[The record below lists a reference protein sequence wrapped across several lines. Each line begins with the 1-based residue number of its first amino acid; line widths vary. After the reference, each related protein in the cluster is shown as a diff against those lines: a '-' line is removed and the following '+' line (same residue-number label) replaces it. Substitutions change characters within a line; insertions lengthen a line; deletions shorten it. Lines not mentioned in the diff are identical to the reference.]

1 MTKRIF
7 RSIFV
12 MVLMVMLLC
21 MFIIISVL
29 HSYYNTIQRNHLAVQ
44 TDLVATAVST
54 QGMPYLDKLSPND
67 DFRITWIDEEGTV
80 LYDSVIDQST
90 MENHSDRTEYQ
101 QALDEG
107 YGESLRTSDT
117 LTMEMLYTA
126 QQLYDGSVIRL
137 STGQQ
142 TLFAFVIMMAQ
153 PLVALALV
161 SIFASNLLARRI
173 ARRLIE
179 PINRLNL
186 DDPLSNETYEE
197 LTPLLRRLA
206 ELHRKLDEQ
215 LVMMSRRQKEF
226 DMVAGFMSEGL
237 ALLGSDGTIIS
248 INHAATMLLE
258 VDETAVGQNMML
270 INHIPE
276 IHDLIRRAAQGN
288 HVAGTYQQGEQMFQ
302 LVASPVTSRKVVVGL
317 VLLMYDITEKNQAE
331 QLRRE
336 FTANVSHELKT
347 PLHSISGCAEIIKS
361 GLVQPQ
367 DVPQFVEQIYN
378 EAQRLVVLVNDI
390 IGLSR
395 LDEGADNLPKEKVD
409 LYQLAHATA
418 EQLETYAQK
427 ESVTISVVAEQ
438 ISICG
443 IPRLLQEICY
453 NLVDN
458 AIKYNQPGGKVT
470 IALHQSKN
478 GARLSVSD
486 TGIGIPQEH
495 HSRIFERFY
504 RVDKSH
510 SKEIGGTGLGLSIV
524 KHAVMLHSGTMEVDS
539 IPNQGTTISILFPMF
554 ECD

>member
-1 MTKRIF
+1 MTKRIC

-12 MVLMVMLLC
+12 MVMVVMLLC
-21 MFIIISVL
+21 MAIIISVL

-44 TDLVATAVST
+44 TELVATAVAT
-54 QGMPYLDKLSPND
+54 QGMPYLNKLSPSD
-67 DFRITWIDEEGTV
+67 DFRITWIDGEGAV

-90 MENHSDRTEYQ
+90 MENHSDRVEYQ
-101 QALDEG
+101 QALEEG

-117 LTMEMLYTA
+117 LTVEMLYTA
-126 QQLYDGSVIRL
+126 RQLDDGSVIRL

-142 TLFAFVIMMAQ
+142 TLFAFLIMMAQ
-153 PLVALALV
+153 PIVALVLV

-186 DDPLSNETYEE
+186 DDPLANETYEE

-288 HVAGTYQQGEQMFQ
+288 HVAGTYHQDDRIFQ

-418 EQLETYAQK
+418 EQLEAYAQK
-427 ESVTISVVAEQ
+427 ESVTVSVVAEQ

-470 IALHQSKN
+470 LSLHDSYR
-478 GARLSVSD
+478 GIHLSVKD
-486 TGIGIPQEH
+486 DGIGIPTEH
-495 HSRIFERFY
+495 HDRIFQRFY

-524 KHAVMLHSGTMEVDS
+524 KHGVQLHGGTISVES
-539 IPNQGTTISILFPMF
+539 SPNVGTTISLFFPHNSL
-554 ECD
+554 